1 MSKLEQTKQ
10 AYAEIDE
17 FIKLLNEEERSR
29 IPQKIIDYFRNE
41 KDQNYHKE
49 IYVDVPIDK
58 QNLKE
63 ETLALIAVLYLD
75 YICDDDSEK
84 DLLNRIYQ
92 ENENNYQKIIN
103 EKYNPDNLFKDKKR
117 YNNDVINNT
126 ETAMKIY
133 KESFFKRFLDYIKK
147 ILKVK

>member
-29 IPQKIIDYFRNE
+29 IPQKIIDYFRTE

-49 IYVDVPIDK
+49 INVDVPIDK

-75 YICDDDSEK
+75 YICDDENEK
-84 DLLNRIYQ
+84 DLLNGIYQ
-92 ENENNYQKIIN
+92 ENENKYQEILS
-103 EKYNPDNLFKDKKR
+103 EKYNPDNLFKNKKT
-117 YNNDVINNT
+117 YNVINNT
-126 ETAMKIY
+126 EKSMKVY
-133 KESFFKRFLDYIKK
+133 KESIFKRIQDFIKK
-147 ILKVK
+147 IFKSK